1 MGEVIFKRKEAWV
14 SGGYI
19 SYTLPID
26 DNIGRII
33 IRHNTG
39 TPGGGSY
46 VANTFIENFRVRVA
60 GKELIVFDGEKGIA
74 GQISM
79 GIAVMRELYKQI
91 HNGVAMPN
99 EYFII
104 ELPKAI
110 PKGKDVHIIAEMAT
124 MASMG
129 ITTSYDGT
137 YDILYESRPLK
148 GRAYVPNFLWGQW
161 SDSNKTGDL
170 IHHLTTLPLPLRTL
184 ILITMDGTTLADT
197 TYDDI
202 VMSLPQKPYL
212 FDGEMASLK
221 EEHQRK
227 SGVSLSTGFF
237 MKSWKQGLRVP
248 SESFKLHLKA
258 STAGTNKKVHWHA
271 LCY

>member
-1 MGEVIFKRKEAWV
+1 MGEEIFKRKEAWV

-19 SYTLPID
+19 SETLPPSDIS
-26 DNIGRII
+26 RII

-46 VANTFIENFRVRVA
+46 VANTFIENIKVRVT
-60 GKELIVFDGEKGIA
+60 GKEVINWDGEKGIA

-79 GIAVMRELYKQI
+79 GIACLRELYKQMN
-91 HNGVAMPN
+91 NGVSMPA

-104 ELPKAI
+104 DLPAPI

-137 YDILYESRPLK
+137 YDILFETKPRT
-148 GRAYVPNFLWGQW
+148 GRDWVPNILWGQW
-161 SDSNKTGDL
+161 SDADKTGDL
-170 IHHLTTLPLPLRTL
+170 IHYLTTLPLRLRTL
-184 ILITMDGTTLADT
+184 ILISMDGTTLADA

-202 VMSLPQKPYL
+202 IMSLPQKPIL

-221 EEHQRK
+221 EKHQRM

-237 MKSWKQGLRVP
+237 MLSWKNGIKIP
-248 SESFKLHLKA
+248 AEAFKIHLKA
-258 STAGTNKKVHWHA
+258 STAGTNKKIHWCA
-271 LCY
+271 ICY

>member
-1 MGEVIFKRKEAWV
+1 MGEEIFKRKEAWV

-19 SYTLPID
+19 SETLPPSDIS
-26 DNIGRII
+26 RII

-46 VANTFIENFRVRVA
+46 IANSFIENIRIRVS
-60 GKELIVFDGEKGIA
+60 GKEVIVWDGEKGIA
-74 GQISM
+74 GKISM
-79 GIAVMRELYKQI
+79 GIAAMRELYKQM
-91 HNGVAMPN
+91 HNGVSMPA

-104 ELPKAI
+104 DLPKTI
-110 PKGKDVHIIAEMAT
+110 PKGKNVHIIAEMAT

-137 YDILYESRPLK
+137 YDILYETAISM
-148 GRAYVPNFLWGQW
+148 GRAYVPNILWGQW
-161 SDSNKTGDL
+161 SDGDEIGDL
-170 IHHLTTLPLPLRTL
+170 IHYLTPLPFALRTL
-184 ILITMDGTTLADT
+184 ILITMDETTPADT

-202 VMSLPQKPYL
+202 IMSLPQKPTL

-221 EEHQRK
+221 ETHSSK

-237 MKSWKQGLRVP
+237 MKSWKEGLKVP
-248 SESFKLHLKA
+248 AAAFKIHLKA

-271 LCY
+271 ICY